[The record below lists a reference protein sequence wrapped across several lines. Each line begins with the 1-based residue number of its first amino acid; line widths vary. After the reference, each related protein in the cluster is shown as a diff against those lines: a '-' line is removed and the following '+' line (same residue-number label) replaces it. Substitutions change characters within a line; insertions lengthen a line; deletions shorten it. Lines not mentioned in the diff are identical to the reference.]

1 MTRLDNVNET
11 VLECM
16 RQGID
21 TDFTFD
27 AQRTEVNADAN
38 LILVFLEKE
47 ERSIFFKEDIKKMK
61 DGAELVNST
70 PEGGF
75 VSYIYPIGKTFIE
88 VAFIFNEE
96 RWNNF

>member
-1 MTRLDNVNET
+1 MTNLENVNET
-11 VLECM
+11 ILECI
-16 RQGID
+16 REGID
-21 TDFTFD
+21 TNFTFD
-27 AQRTEVNADAN
+27 AQRTEVNTDAN
-38 LILVFLEKE
+38 LILVFLKEKR
-47 ERSIFFKEDIKKMK
+47 RSVFFEEDIKKMK